1 MKSVSISGS
10 LRENVGKKDA
20 KAKRNEGLTPAV
32 LYGSGKQQQIGR
44 ASCRERV

>member
-20 KAKRNEGLTPAV
+20 KQKRNEGLTR
-32 LYGSGKQQQIGR
+32 LYCTESGKQQQ
-44 ASCRERV
+44 CM